1 MLNKY
6 SQFSH
11 IKTLALAL
19 LLYYIVQHL
28 YILIVKMQSSSLVQY
43 TWQSNKIT
51 FSSIRTKY

>member
-19 LLYYIVQHL
+19 LLYYTT
-28 YILIVKMQSSSLVQY
+28 LVY
-43 TWQSNKIT
+43 PY
-51 FSSIRTKY
+51 R